1 MKDRR
6 VVGRSGG
13 GRSLNWERCRI
24 ERQDL
29 QHRRRALEHLAV
41 TTRDLLLGSG
51 TPLIRIGVV
60 AVVPDAVST
69 GDTALDTVVAI
80 PRFAAADGPVCV
92 ILQNEQGQ
100 HPDPAAPPDEDEG
113 SQPMREM
120 TAPDLGPQRAFL
132 RRQELASAIQD
143 LNQAEGRAS
152 RNVPNQGVAITEQRQ
167 LRTIKGF
174 AAQSWYAQTDELV
187 LQRMKTH
194 VKELLGKTRT
204 EEGKD

>member
-6 VVGRSGG
+6 VVGSSGG
-13 GRSLNWERCRI
+13 GRSLNWERRRI

-41 TTRDLLLGSG
+41 TRDLLLGSG

-60 AVVPDAVST
+60 AVVPDAVSA

-100 HPDPAAPPDEDEG
+100 YLDPAAPPDEDEG
-113 SQPMREM
+113 SNP
-120 TAPDLGPQRAFL
+120 
-132 RRQELASAIQD
+132 
-143 LNQAEGRAS
+143 
-152 RNVPNQGVAITEQRQ
+152 
-167 LRTIKGF
+167 
-174 AAQSWYAQTDELV
+174 
-187 LQRMKTH
+187 
-194 VKELLGKTRT
+194 
-204 EEGKD
+204 